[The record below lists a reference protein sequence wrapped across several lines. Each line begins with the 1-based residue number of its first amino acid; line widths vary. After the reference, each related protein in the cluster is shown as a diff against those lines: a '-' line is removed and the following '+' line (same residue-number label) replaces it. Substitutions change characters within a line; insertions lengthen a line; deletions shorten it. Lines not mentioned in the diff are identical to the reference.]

1 MNKVKLTANS
11 WKKIDQFNEFV
22 DEKRIKYQKSN
33 LIPILK
39 TGDEQALTS
48 IFLSSLRLVK
58 EFRNKIFSE
67 IKLKKNG
74 KIYFFTE
81 VCFVDIDSKSF
92 FDGLIIV
99 VSKGKIIDSAIVE
112 VKNNKNLIDDNQI
125 LKYYNIAKT
134 LEINKIVTISNQ
146 FVSHPTH
153 SVVNIKNKSKKV
165 DLFHL
170 SWTYI
175 QTIGSLLI
183 SDNDDDINDEDQVEI
198 MKEVLNYFGD
208 ERSGVNGFHQMSDG
222 WVKICEDIKNQITP
236 KNEDLE
242 DAVLSWQQEIV
253 DMKLLLSR
261 KLGVKVKT
269 NNENPEKRLKTDSNR
284 LKTKNFLSTI
294 LKVDGAVSD
303 IEIKSEFER
312 RILQMSV
319 DIIPPLDSG
328 TIAKLNWLKRQLDKL
343 DETITSKL
351 IIEASIKF
359 YSKPIKFE
367 FSDYE
372 SFYEYVDIKNKDLT
386 SFKISLI
393 NTSKTFTQKKKFVT
407 EIESMIVK
415 FYSEIVQNL
424 KNWNP
429 PAPKIN
435 KKEKDVAISNED

>member
-1 MNKVKLTANS
+1 
-11 WKKIDQFNEFV
+11 
-22 DEKRIKYQKSN
+22 
-33 LIPILK
+33 
-39 TGDEQALTS
+39 
-48 IFLSSLRLVK
+48 
-58 EFRNKIFSE
+58 
-67 IKLKKNG
+67 
-74 KIYFFTE
+74 
-81 VCFVDIDSKSF
+81 
-92 FDGLIIV
+92 
-99 VSKGKIIDSAIVE
+99 
-112 VKNNKNLIDDNQI
+112 
-125 LKYYNIAKT
+125 
-134 LEINKIVTISNQ
+134 
-146 FVSHPTH
+146 
-153 SVVNIKNKSKKV
+153 
-165 DLFHL
+165 
-170 SWTYI
+170 
-175 QTIGSLLI
+175 
-183 SDNDDDINDEDQVEI
+183 
-198 MKEVLNYFGD
+198 
-208 ERSGVNGFHQMSDG
+208 MSDG

-269 NNENPEKRLKTDSNR
+269 NNENPEKRLKTDSNK

-328 TIAKLNWLKRQLDKL
+328 AIAKLNWLKRQLDKL
-343 DETITSKL
+343 DESITSKL

-435 KKEKDVAISNED
+435 KKEKEVAISNED

>member
-11 WKKIDQFNEFV
+11 WKKIEQFNEFV
-22 DEKRIKYQKSN
+22 DEKRIKYQHSR
-33 LIPILK
+33 LIPLLK

-48 IFLSSLRLVK
+48 IFLSSLRLIK
-58 EFRNKIFSE
+58 EFRNKIFNE

-81 VCFVDIDSKSF
+81 VCFEDIDSKSF
-92 FDGLIIV
+92 LDGLIIV

-112 VKNNKNLIDDNQI
+112 VKNNKNLIDENQI
-125 LKYYNIAKT
+125 LRYYNIAKT

-146 FVSHPTH
+146 FVSHPSH

-175 QTIGSLLI
+175 QTIASLLI
-183 SDNDDDINDEDQVEI
+183 SENDDDIQDEDQVEI
-198 MKEVLNYFGD
+198 MKEVLNYLGD

-222 WVKICEDIKNQITP
+222 WVKVSEDIKNQITP
-236 KNEDLE
+236 KNDDLE
-242 DAVLSWQQEIV
+242 DAVLSWHQEIV

-269 NNENPEKRLKTDSNR
+269 NNENPSKRIVNDIKK

-294 LKVDGAVSD
+294 FKIDGAVSD

-319 DIIPPLDSG
+319 DIRPPLDSG
-328 TIAKLNWLKRQLDKL
+328 TIARLNWLKRQLDKL
-343 DETITSKL
+343 DKTITSKL
-351 IIEASIKF
+351 IIEASVKF

-372 SFYEYVDIKNKDLT
+372 NFYDYLDIKNKDLT

-393 NTSKTFTQKKKFVT
+393 NPSKFTKKKVFVS
-407 EIESMIVK
+407 EIESMIIK
-415 FYSEIVQNL
+415 FYSELVQNL
-424 KNWNP
+424 KSWNP

-435 KKEKDVAISNED
+435 NKEKEVAISNED